1 MERLPPAAGLYPERN
16 PNTCPDCYTVA
27 DFCADHPR
35 GVYVLA
41 LSSHVVCAEN
51 GSYFD
56 TWDSG
61 NEIPLFYWA
70 KEEA

>member
-1 MERLPPAAGLYPERN
+1 M
-16 PNTCPDCYTVA
+16 
-27 DFCADHPR
+27 
-35 GVYVLA
+35 
-41 LSSHVVCAEN
+41 VCAEN

-70 KEEA
+70 KEDK